1 MFRLV
6 GNGQTATEFHLTSEL
21 QPLIA
26 FLLRLNQRA
35 EGQFPPRL
43 LMPPSAKS
51 KHTRT
56 DFDPGGPMQWVVE
69 AERRSGAP
77 PPSSARRRASVRST
91 PCIITSPE
99 LPKATKVTACMGAA
113 GWKSAGS
120 RGRHRPM
127 DGRAAHIGMGGAR
140 HLAVRDRRCRHRGSR
155 LAPSD
160 RRFWRS
166 AAVKDSVSRVDAFAL
181 FTPQV
186 RVECWRKKRTISR
199 LASGPRGSVN
209 DPAGLPPDHAWP
221 AP

>member
-1 MFRLV
+1 MSKDA
-6 GNGQTATEFHLTSEL
+6 GEFLFWLDSSSPQSSLAPSFQMRCRSCVRPAVNALHHHI
-21 QPLIA
+21 P
-26 FLLRLNQRA
+26 RVA
-35 EGQFPPRL
+35 EGDQGDCVYGRGGL
-43 LMPPSAKS
+43 EVGGLAGTPPS
-51 KHTRT
+51 
-56 DFDPGGPMQWVVE
+56 DG
-69 AERRSGAP
+69 
-77 PPSSARRRASVRST
+77 
-91 PCIITSPE
+91 
-99 LPKATKVTACMGAA
+99 
-113 GWKSAGS
+113 
-120 RGRHRPM
+120 
-127 DGRAAHIGMGGAR
+127 GRAAHIGMRGAR
-140 HLAVRDRRCRHRGSR
+140 HLAVRDRRCRHRGAR